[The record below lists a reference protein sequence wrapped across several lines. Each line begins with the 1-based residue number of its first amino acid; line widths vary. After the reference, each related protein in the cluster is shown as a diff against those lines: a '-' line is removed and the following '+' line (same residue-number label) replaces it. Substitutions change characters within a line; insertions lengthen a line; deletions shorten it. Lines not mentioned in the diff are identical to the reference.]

1 MHKQDALTIYKDKV
15 SAHINATIIDAGLF
29 INQERSHI
37 GTSPDAII
45 ISDCCGQGTV
55 EVKCPYCFK
64 DKLLEENAK
73 NFCLRKDKEGT

>member
-15 SAHINATIIDAGLF
+15 SAHINATITDAELF

-45 ISDCCGQGTV
+45 IGDCCGQGTV
-55 EVKCPYCFK
+55 KVKCPYCFK

>member
-15 SAHINATIIDAGLF
+15 SAHINATTTDAGLF

-45 ISDCCGQGTV
+45 IRDCCGQGTV